1 METPSL
7 LNIIYLLIDRMTSPE
22 DGILLLAPVYNYYDK
37 ISKFLKRRG
46 FESKLQREINGNE
59 VRY

>member
-1 METPSL
+1 MAL
-7 LNIIYLLIDRMTSPE
+7 PE
-22 DGILLLAPVYNYYDK
+22 DGILLLTPVYNYYDK
-37 ISKFLKRRG
+37 ISKFLKRRV